1 MPRTRGFNNGSFA
14 FFTPGAPGV
23 VIGTHVGGIA
33 KIDVSPLFFRYCLEF
48 RIFLFKPLLHQRFVT
63 FPCPV
68 QRLLT
73 SDAELSQKPSHGRG
87 AQNHMELILDQLRHH
102 RARPQRKLE
111 FQLQR
116 VLPRHRAVNPLHAR
130 PSSFGGRPGTGF
142 AFRAPQPPRRYCA
155 SHLYMAV
162 RPTPKIWATTSGLS
176 PSCTRCTARS
186 RIASSVL

>member
-1 MPRTRGFNNGSFA
+1 MPRARGFNNGRFT
-14 FFTPGAPGV
+14 FFTPGAPGM

-33 KIDVSPLFFRYCLEF
+33 KIDVSPLFFRHCLEF
-48 RIFLFKPLLHQRFVT
+48 RIFLFKPLLHKGLVT

-116 VLPRHRAVNPLHAR
+116 VLPRHRAVNPLQCPAIEFR
-130 PSSFGGRPGTGF
+130 WTSRDRLCFQGAPTTTPVLRQPSVHGGPPHTKNLGNHFGAF
-142 AFRAPQPPRRYCA
+142 AFLYTLHRALTH
-155 SHLYMAV
+155 SL
-162 RPTPKIWATTSGLS
+162 
-176 PSCTRCTARS
+176 
-186 RIASSVL
+186 

>member
-1 MPRTRGFNNGSFA
+1 MPRARGFNNGRFT
-14 FFTPGAPGV
+14 FFTPGAPGM

-33 KIDVSPLFFRYCLEF
+33 KIDVSPLFFRHCLEF
-48 RIFLFKPLLHQRFVT
+48 RIFLFKPLLDKGFVT
-63 FPCPV
+63 FACLV

-116 VLPRHRAVNPLHAR
+116 VLPRHRAVNPLQCPAIEFR
-130 PSSFGGRPGTGF
+130 GTSRERLCFQG
-142 AFRAPQPPRRYCA
+142 APTTTYCA

-186 RIASSVL
+186 RIASNVL